1 MECTVLS
8 ASGGRWGTS
17 GNSALENAFAI
28 NILTAEI
35 IFARSYID
43 GGANSCETTRWVN
56 RERANGNRGN
66 PRVRRGLGL
75 SRSEPG
81 WSAVAGDPP
90 APLRP
95 PEINGTV
102 AFGIA

>member
-8 ASGGRWGTS
+8 ASGGRWGTG

-75 SRSEPG
+75 SESKTG
-81 WSAVAGDPP
+81 WSAVGGEPP
-90 APLRP
+90 AHICS
-95 PEINGTV
+95 PELNATPGH
-102 AFGIA
+102 GS